1 MTLARDEALLAHAV
15 ELEERDVRIASL
27 LDEIDG
33 LAREAAAVRE
43 RAAEVR
49 GRLDALPVE
58 HRAAAQAL
66 EAARVAEDEAGTGLG
81 IAEERVAALGRR
93 TSREERDQADR
104 ELTRAREDLH
114 DAERRSSRAA
124 RHIDELAALE
134 DALRA
139 EADALVVAAQR
150 VARSIGALAR
160 VADAG
165 KSMPGPSLAEVED
178 WGARARAALFVA
190 RGALATERE
199 RIVTEANILGS
210 SVLGEPLGGSSAA
223 LVRRRLEQHLAS
235 SHASG

>member
-1 MTLARDEALLAHAV
+1 MALARDEALLAHAV
-15 ELEERDVRIASL
+15 ELEERDLHIASL
-27 LDEIDG
+27 LDEIDAF
-33 LAREAAAVRE
+33 ARRAAAVRE

-49 GRLDALPVE
+49 GRLDSLPHE
-58 HRAAAQAL
+58 HLTAAQGL
-66 EAARVAEDEAGTGLG
+66 EVARVAEDAARAGLG

-114 DAERRSSRAA
+114 DAERRSLRAGH
-124 RHIDELAALE
+124 RIDELAALE

-139 EADALVVAAQR
+139 EADALVFAAQD
-150 VARSIGALAR
+150 VASGIGALAR

-165 KSMPGPSLAEVED
+165 KSTPGPSLAEVED